1 MSYAIKNARDN
12 CRLKIGCTVVIKPA
26 EDTPLTALALAKL
39 AEEAGFPKGV
49 INVVTCSRKNVP
61 AVGDVLCKSKHI
73 AGVSFTGST
82 EVGRVLYR
90 NCAEGIK
97 KIGLELGGN
106 APFIVFDS
114 ANLKKA
120 VAGAMVSKFR
130 NCGQACVASNRFLV
144 QENVFDEFVEQLT
157 ANVKGLVIGNGKDDG
172 VQIGPLINIA
182 QLHKIQRIVDDA
194 RSKGATIVAGGSQ
207 LREKGDLFYEPTI
220 ITDITP
226 DMLIYTEEVFGP
238 VIPVIKFQREE
249 EALLIAND
257 SQRGLAGYFY
267 SENLNQVFRVAQKL
281 EVGMVGVN
289 EGLISTAEAPFGG
302 VKESGIG
309 REGSSHGIDEY
320 VEMKYICI
328 GNLD

>member
-1 MSYAIKNARDN
+1 M
-12 CRLKIGCTVVIKPA
+12 
-26 EDTPLTALALAKL
+26 TALALAKL

-61 AVGDVLCKSKHI
+61 AVGDILCKSKRI

-90 NCAEGIK
+90 NCADGIK

-106 APFIVFDS
+106 APFIVFES
-114 ANLKKA
+114 ANLAKA

-130 NCGQACVASNRFLV
+130 NCGQACVASNRFFV
-144 QENVFDEFVEQLT
+144 QENVFEEFVKQLT
-157 ANVKGLVIGNGKDDG
+157 INVKGLVVGNGKDNG
-172 VQIGPLINIA
+172 VQIGPLINVA
-182 QLHKIQRIVDDA
+182 QLHKVQRIVDDA

-207 LREKGDLFYEPTI
+207 LRDKGELFYEPTI

-226 DMLIYTEEVFGP
+226 DMLIYTEEIFGP
-238 VIPVIKFQREE
+238 VIPIIKFKSEE
-249 EALLIAND
+249 EALRIAND
-257 SQRGLAGYFY
+257 SPRGLAGYFY

-289 EGLISTAEAPFGG
+289 EGLVSTAEAPFGG

>member
-1 MSYAIKNARDN
+1 M
-12 CRLKIGCTVVIKPA
+12 
-26 EDTPLTALALAKL
+26 TALALAKL

-61 AVGDVLCKSKHI
+61 AVGDILCKSKRI

-90 NCAEGIK
+90 NCADGIK

-106 APFIVFDS
+106 APFIVFES
-114 ANLKKA
+114 ANLAKA

-130 NCGQACVASNRFLV
+130 NCGQACVASNRFFI
-144 QENVFDEFVEQLT
+144 QENVFEEFVKQLT
-157 ANVKGLVIGNGKDDG
+157 INVKGLVVGNGKDNG
-172 VQIGPLINIA
+172 VQIGPLINVA
-182 QLHKIQRIVDDA
+182 QLHKVQRIVDDA

-207 LREKGDLFYEPTI
+207 LRDKGELFYEPTI

-226 DMLIYTEEVFGP
+226 DMLIYTEEIFGP
-238 VIPVIKFQREE
+238 VIPIIKFKSEE
-249 EALLIAND
+249 EALRIAND
-257 SQRGLAGYFY
+257 SPRGLAGYFY

-289 EGLISTAEAPFGG
+289 EGLVSTAEAPFGG

>member
-1 MSYAIKNARDN
+1 MTNYSTRAYT
-12 CRLKIGCTVVIKPA
+12 GCTVVIKPA
-26 EDTPLTALALAKL
+26 EDTPLTALAIAKL
-39 AEEAGFPKGV
+39 ADEAGFPKGV
-49 INVVTCSRKNVP
+49 INVVTCSRANVP
-61 AVGDVLCKSKHI
+61 AVGDTLCKSKQI

-90 NCAEGIK
+90 SCADGIK
-97 KIGLELGGN
+97 KLGLELGGN
-106 APFIVFDS
+106 APFIVFES

-144 QENVFDEFVEQLT
+144 QAPVFDAFVEQLT

-172 VQIGPLINIA
+172 VQLGPIINVA
-182 QLHKIQRIVDDA
+182 QLHKVQRIVEDA
-194 RSKGATIVAGGSQ
+194 RSKGAQIVVGGSQ
-207 LREKGDLFYEPTI
+207 LRDKGDLFYEPTI
-220 ITDITP
+220 IAGVTAN
-226 DMLIYTEEVFGP
+226 MLIYTEEIFGP
-238 VIPVIKFQREE
+238 VIPIIKFQDEA
-249 EALLIAND
+249 EALRIANSCD
-257 SQRGLAGYFY
+257 RGLAGYFY

-289 EGLISTAEAPFGG
+289 EGLVSTAEAPFGG

-320 VEMKYICI
+320 VDIKYICV
-328 GNLD
+328 GGLD